1 MKNTVRQERVSRMLF
16 EELSIIVGSEL
27 SDPKLALA
35 RVTDVR
41 ISRDL
46 RNAKVFVTHDD
57 EEVPPKEVLWALKSA
72 TPYIRS
78 QIAMRST
85 TRAVPEFVFHYDDS
99 PERAERIDTL
109 LAEIAAER
117 GDAPQD
123 DNASNGSGEN
133 EEADAPGTTEDSA

>member
-1 MKNTVRQERVSRMLF
+1 MTTTVRQERVSRMLF

-46 RNAKVFVTHDD
+46 RNAKVFVTHND
-57 EEVPPKEVLWALKSA
+57 EEVSQKEVLWALKNA

-117 GDAPQD
+117 GDTIQD
-123 DNASNGSGEN
+123 AIT
-133 EEADAPGTTEDSA
+133 ADSTEDHATSDAASSTVDAV